1 VTWTYTFQAR
11 NRLGKLPLTLF
22 VKTQWKGD
30 TDVCLKN
37 IFVATTRRWHTFPS
51 TPGAMWSELLRSLVV
66 SAASSCSLWH
76 RSREAFAFD
85 AAARLIHSPECRE
98 TPTDELKTKRST
110 RCVADD
116 PKVLDLTL
124 VRPTESI

>member
-51 TPGAMWSELLRSLVV
+51 TLGAMWSEMLRSLGRFRSLVV
-66 SAASSCSLWH
+66 LAVAPLVGSL
-76 RSREAFAFD
+76 
-85 AAARLIHSPECRE
+85 
-98 TPTDELKTKRST
+98 
-110 RCVADD
+110 CV
-116 PKVLDLTL
+116 
-124 VRPTESI
+124 